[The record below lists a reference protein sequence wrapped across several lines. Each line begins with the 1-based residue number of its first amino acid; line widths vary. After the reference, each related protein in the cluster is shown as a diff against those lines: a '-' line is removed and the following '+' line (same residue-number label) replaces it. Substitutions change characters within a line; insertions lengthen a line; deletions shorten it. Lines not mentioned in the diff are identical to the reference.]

1 MREEKNLQQC
11 RKTCNSKKNLQ
22 QCATLPT
29 SLFGRKEKLSR
40 EGGWRGGQD
49 SHGGKQ
55 EILMEANKAQKEVSA
70 RLRKI
75 PTSAGAQDAQEGT
88 GTLKR
93 SLVPRSG

>member
-1 MREEKNLQQC
+1 
-11 RKTCNSKKNLQ
+11 
-22 QCATLPT
+22 
-29 SLFGRKEKLSR
+29 
-40 EGGWRGGQD
+40 
-49 SHGGKQ
+49 
-55 EILMEANKAQKEVSA
+55 MEANKAQKEVSA